1 MFLSLAW
8 PPHVSPEMFQ
18 LELSVIEKML
28 RPIIVYFFLVAALRV
43 FGKRELAQL
52 NPFDLV
58 VLLSLSNTV
67 QNAIIGDDNT
77 VTGGLIGALT
87 LLGTNYLVVRF
98 LFRHRRLDQIVEGSP
113 TVADRERAHQTP
125 GGRERA
131 AHRIRTGERRVP
143 AGIPKSERD
152 PALLARTERHI
163 FHGRKEPASRRAAT
177 RRTPRGVGKNQP
189 AAQGA
194 SSADADRM
202 RLPRRSQTVSNR
214 KSLRDD
220 GDDFYF
226 DQPIGADQRC
236 YTDQRACGWMRGVE
250 IPAANFTDHRNVF
263 RLQAD
268 HVKI

>member
-113 TVADRERAHQTP
+113 TTLIENGHIKHRAVAKELLT
-125 GGRERA
+125 ESELESV
-131 AHRIRTGERRVP
+131 AHRQGF
-143 AGIPKSERD
+143 GS
-152 PALLARTERHI
+152 L
-163 FHGRKEPASRRAAT
+163 KEIQRCSLESNGT
-177 RRTPRGVGKNQP
+177 FSMEGKNPPLAERQH
-189 AAQGA
+189 AELLGE
-194 SSADADRM
+194 
-202 RLPRRSQTVSNR
+202 LEKISQQL
-214 KSLRDD
+214 KELRQQMQT
-220 GDDFYF
+220 G
-226 DQPIGADQRC
+226 
-236 YTDQRACGWMRGVE
+236 
-250 IPAANFTDHRNVF
+250 
-263 RLQAD
+263 
-268 HVKI
+268 